1 MAPKRYYAAVN
12 AVRARRAEFRRED
25 SSESLTSDIAAEL
38 ELAMAVPFTTTPAS
52 QPQPMGPPPTR
63 SNFVAAEKEPTRRP
77 FTSFLIA
84 ALSQIAKPGLV
95 FYHAPVHMSGEPVY
109 LLTPR
114 NKQAEAEAGA
124 IMALEANEV
133 FAISIESEWEVVE
146 LGFRHDNRAGVP
158 SVASPVQSSANKM
171 VSPSRCA
178 SGHVS
183 KRSMIKKVESMNR
196 EQDRDKAAF
205 YYFNLAPPDRS
216 SDDKLR
222 SVRDKGKRRTPTGAA
237 RDQMEADMPSQSPS
251 I

>member
-12 AVRARRAEFRRED
+12 AVRARRHEFRRED

-52 QPQPMGPPPTR
+52 QPQPMD
-63 SNFVAAEKEPTRRP
+63 EPRRRP

-95 FYHAPVHMSGEPVY
+95 FYHAPVHMSGEPSGEPVY
-109 LLTPR
+109 LLIPR

-124 IMALEANEV
+124 IMALEANDV

-171 VSPSRCA
+171 ISPSRCA

-183 KRSMIKKVESMNR
+183 KRHDQE
-196 EQDRDKAAF
+196 
-205 YYFNLAPPDRS
+205 APPDRS

>member
-1 MAPKRYYAAVN
+1 MAPKMYYAAVN
-12 AVRARRAEFRRED
+12 AVRARRHEFRRED

-38 ELAMAVPFTTTPAS
+38 ELAMAVPITTTPAS
-52 QPQPMGPPPTR
+52 QPQPMGPPLTC
-63 SNFVAAEKEPTRRP
+63 SNIVAAEMEPMRRP

-84 ALSQIAKPGLV
+84 APSQIAKPGLV

-124 IMALEANEV
+124 IMALEANDV

-158 SVASPVQSSANKM
+158 LAASPVQSSANKT
-171 VSPSRCA
+171 VSQIRCA

-183 KRSMIKKVESMNR
+183 KRSMIKKVDSMNL
-196 EQDRDKAAF
+196 EQDTGKARFF
-205 YYFNLAPPDRS
+205 YYNLAPPDMS
-216 SDDKLR
+216 SDDKPR
-222 SVRDKGKRRTPTGAA
+222 SVRDKVSKHLSA
-237 RDQMEADMPSQSPS
+237 RWSKFSKFFS
-251 I
+251 FNG